1 MPSGDVAIVRAGG
14 ARPRITRVNLDGRW
28 CGGDRRRA
36 RAARPYGF
44 WAIDPM
50 PGGARLGGEGA
61 QTPGGVDG
69 ARAEADELGAPVA
82 VDEARGPG
90 AAAAFG
96 CARAGAEPAVEAAA
110 AVRHGG
116 LATGAAGASAG
127 AAARGA
133 QVVAAGV
140 AVLEAAAPGV
150 RGGVEFSAFA
160 IGDRFGG

>member
-1 MPSGDVAIVRAGG
+1 
-14 ARPRITRVNLDGRW
+14 
-28 CGGDRRRA
+28 
-36 RAARPYGF
+36 
-44 WAIDPM
+44 M

-150 RGGVEFSAFA
+150 RGGVEFWHRHCRGRPPGSGRRPAY
-160 IGDRFGG
+160 IGRRNGRAAAGLGQG